1 MTLGIDMH
9 LALLQRT
16 GALSVALGH
25 RPQPVNIPAEGSSAE
40 PSPDMLPAHAAIVG
54 SPTTTAPIMASIR
67 RTRSNDDGM
76 QVCEACKQCLWI
88 ENSVNLL
95 EVHIPACLSA
105 MDRLCGVQPSQHWPS
120 ATKGHTL
127 LCCRLVHCAWLSM

>member
-1 MTLGIDMH
+1 M
-9 LALLQRT
+9 LQRA

-40 PSPDMLPAHAAIVG
+40 PSPDMLPEHAAVVG

-76 QVCEACKQCLWI
+76 QVCTLCRRRP
-88 ENSVNLL
+88 SVA
-95 EVHIPACLSA
+95 IPLAPLPA
-105 MDRLCGVQPSQHWPS
+105 PSLHAFQAWS
-120 ATKGHTL
+120 SWVV
-127 LCCRLVHCAWLSM
+127 CRLHVSKPGLALSNLGAHIALMQACALAWLSM